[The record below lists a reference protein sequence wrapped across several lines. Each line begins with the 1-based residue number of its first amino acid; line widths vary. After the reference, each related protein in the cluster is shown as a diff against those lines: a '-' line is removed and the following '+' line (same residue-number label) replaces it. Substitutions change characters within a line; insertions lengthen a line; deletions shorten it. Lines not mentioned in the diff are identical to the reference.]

1 VSLGRARLYGELAR
15 YWPLISPHEE
25 YEDGADNLRAALG
38 SDSGQGERTLLD
50 LGTGG
55 GHHLHA
61 LLGDFRATGVD
72 LSEGMQA
79 VSRALHPEVEY
90 VHGDLREVRL
100 GRTFDAV
107 MLHDSVSY
115 MLTTADLS
123 AAFATAAAHLEPGGV
138 FVVAPDWFTETFPDR
153 TAAFDTRE
161 RDGLQVTYF
170 DYTWDPDPT
179 DTLIRVDMTLLIRE
193 GDDVR
198 MEEDRHVTGVFPRA
212 TWFDLLRSAGF
223 EVEERPHVASDHGFV
238 HSLLVCR
245 KKS

>member
-1 VSLGRARLYGELAR
+1 MTRPRLYGELAR

-38 SDSGQGERTLLD
+38 AGGAAGGRTLLD

-61 LLGDFRATGVD
+61 LLDDFRATAVD

-79 VSRALHPEVEY
+79 VSRALHPEVEH
-90 VHGDLREVRL
+90 VRGDLREVRL

-107 MLHDSVSY
+107 LLHDSVSY
-115 MLTTADLS
+115 MLTEDDLS

-138 FVVAPDWFTETFPDR
+138 FVVAPDWFSETFPDR
-153 TAAFDTRE
+153 TSTFETRE
-161 RDGLQVTYF
+161 RNGTEVTYF

-179 DTLIRVDMTLLIRE
+179 DHLIRVDMTFLIRE
-193 GDDVR
+193 GERVR
-198 MEEDRHVTGVFPRA
+198 MEEDRHVMGVFPRA
-212 TWFDLLRSAGF
+212 TWLERLAGAGF
-223 EVEERPHVASDHGFV
+223 AVEEREHVASDHGYV
-238 HSLLVCR
+238 HCLLVCR
-245 KKS
+245 KLS